1 MHIVDVFYNKYY
13 LPTVINRNKLRKRN
27 TNKEFS
33 LFTGNCMG
41 GYIYHQLGL
50 KFKSPTI
57 NLMILQPD
65 FYKLVS
71 DLEYYM
77 SLPLIPKE
85 SGGVLQASLGD
96 LTINFTHYSSFEE
109 ASEAWYKRAKRINYE
124 QVYIITTDRDGI
136 TEEDI
141 ARLGNVKC
149 KKLVVFT
156 AKKYDYP
163 YCFQIKEYQDQEC
176 IGNILGKT
184 IFGKWKFE
192 KYFDFV
198 GWLNSSDT
206 VAERFRIGKN

>member
-1 MHIVDVFYNKYY
+1 MHLVDVIYNKYY

-33 LFTGNCMG
+33 LFAGDCMG

-85 SGGVLQASLGD
+85 SGGG
-96 LTINFTHYSSFEE
+96 
-109 ASEAWYKRAKRINYE
+109 
-124 QVYIITTDRDGI
+124 TTSR
-136 TEEDI
+136 T
-141 ARLGNVKC
+141 R
-149 KKLVVFT
+149 
-156 AKKYDYP
+156 
-163 YCFQIKEYQDQEC
+163 
-176 IGNILGKT
+176 
-184 IFGKWKFE
+184 
-192 KYFDFV
+192 
-198 GWLNSSDT
+198 
-206 VAERFRIGKN
+206 RFND